1 VTTQPERW
9 LIVLAAGLGT
19 LLFRLSFILTFGWFD
34 EVPPRLRFVLRFVPA
49 AVLSA
54 LVAPA
59 ILAPDGALV
68 ASPLEPRVIA
78 GAVAAVVAWR
88 SGNVLATIVAGMVAL
103 WTATALV

>member
-1 VTTQPERW
+1 VTSQLERW
-9 LIVLAAGLGT
+9 GIVLAAGLGT
-19 LLFRLSFILTFGWFD
+19 LLFRFSFILTFGWFD

-68 ASPLEPRVIA
+68 ATPFEPRVVA

-88 SGNVLATIVAGMVAL
+88 SGNVLATIVAGMTAL
-103 WTATALV
+103 WLASALV